1 MKSKVKILLVIISL
15 SLTLGLMSN
24 TYSRYV
30 ADTTSD
36 LNMQFAP
43 WKILVNESDILNEKD
58 TSIALTPIMDEN
70 INIADNMI
78 APTSKG
84 YFDIEID
91 PTNTATAFNYEI
103 SLNIL
108 NENIPDILINKY
120 AILDSNYQEGDEVQS
135 KIINDSIVSG
145 EVSLED
151 NIIKPFT
158 IRVYF
163 EWYDG
168 EDNLMN
174 DEADT
179 LIANTEEN
187 LQIEA
192 NIKFTQK
199 I

>member
-1 MKSKVKILLVIISL
+1 MKYKIKILLIIVSL

-30 ADTTSD
+30 ADTTGD
-36 LNMQFAP
+36 LNVQFAP
-43 WKILVNESDILNEKD
+43 WKILVNNNDIINGKD
-58 TSIALTPIMDEN
+58 ASIDLTPIMDEN
-70 INIADNMI
+70 ENIAANTI

-91 PTNTATAFNYEI
+91 PTNTGISFNYQI
-103 SLNIL
+103 ALDIL
-108 NENIPDILINKY
+108 NENIPDIMINKY
-120 AILDSNYQEGDEVQS
+120 AILDSNYNDGDEIQT
-135 KIINDSIVSG
+135 KIINDNILTG
-145 EVSLED
+145 EVDIND
-151 NIIKPFT
+151 NMINPFT
-158 IRVYF
+158 VRIYF

-168 EDNLMN
+168 EDELMD

-179 LIANTEEN
+179 LIANTEDE
-187 LQIEA
+187 LQIKA